1 MISPWVKNGTILT
14 QYCLLQGSDFWVP
27 SKKYIGDGAFPEKI
41 LSMDLAEIS
50 QDRID
55 IVGATYISHPEW
67 DIGIADTFKYSRLHL
82 LLSMVCTTYHRIT
95 KFSA

>member
-1 MISPWVKNGTILT
+1 M
-14 QYCLLQGSDFWVP
+14 P

-41 LSMDLAEIS
+41 LNMDLAEIS

-67 DIGIADTFKYSRLHL
+67 DIGIADTFKYSNRLHL
-82 LLSMVCTTYHRIT
+82 LLSMVCT